1 MIMVLALIKRLQS
14 PVIHS
19 TLMTMVL
26 TLVKRLQSPVIH
38 SILMTMVLTLVKRL
52 QSPVIH
58 SILMTMV
65 LTLVKRLQKLAQYGM
80 TKNNC
85 SHNKTI
91 SKSLAVAGFF
101 VCGTQL

>member
-1 MIMVLALIKRLQS
+1 
-14 PVIHS
+14 
-19 TLMTMVL
+19 
-26 TLVKRLQSPVIH
+26 
-38 SILMTMVLTLVKRL
+38 
-52 QSPVIH
+52 
-58 SILMTMV
+58 MTMV

-101 VCGTQL
+101 VYRHLGLVAHIVMLFFDI